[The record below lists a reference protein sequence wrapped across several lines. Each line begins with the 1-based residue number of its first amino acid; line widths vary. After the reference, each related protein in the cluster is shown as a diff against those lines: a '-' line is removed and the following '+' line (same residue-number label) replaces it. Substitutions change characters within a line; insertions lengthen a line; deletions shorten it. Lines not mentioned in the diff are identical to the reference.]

1 MDDFTSANGLPLG
14 FALGMAMNQQAV
26 EHYGRMTEYEKEKV
40 IAKSRNVKSKAE
52 MEQLIQRLGD
62 GTLDSFQ

>member
-40 IAKSRNVKSKAE
+40 IAQSRNVKSKAE

>member
-40 IAKSRNVKSKAE
+40 IAQSCNVKSKAE